1 MKDKLK
7 WILTGIMVL
16 AIIILCKKMQD
27 YIASSNVVEN
37 KIVVIDP
44 GHGGS
49 KLRQN

>member
-27 YIASSNVVEN
+27 YIASSNTPGKKV
-37 KIVVIDP
+37 VVIDA
-44 GHGGS
+44 GHGGYE
-49 KLRQN
+49 LR